1 MKRGFMG
8 APDQILFGRSEFRQS
23 KVLLCKTLV
32 RTLCG
37 AAVLRRKATG
47 VIPVSAAFPYCGIS
61 SIVKAS
67 IISPVPMKRGF
78 MGAPDQILFGRSE
91 FRQSKVLPCKTLVRT
106 SCGAAVLRRKA
117 TGVIPVSA
125 AFPYCGISS
134 IVKAS
139 IISPSLISLNFSMV
153 MPHS

>member
-1 MKRGFMG
+1 MPAPRLSYCVLESCHSETVTDVTVVGIRSPFYCGISSIVKASMISPVPMKRGFMG
-8 APDQILFGRSEFRQS
+8 VPDQILFGRSEFRQS

-32 RTLCG
+32 RTTCG

-67 IISPVPMKRGF
+67 M
-78 MGAPDQILFGRSE
+78 M
-91 FRQSKVLPCKTLVRT
+91 
-106 SCGAAVLRRKA
+106 
-117 TGVIPVSA
+117 
-125 AFPYCGISS
+125 
-134 IVKAS
+134 
-139 IISPSLISLNFSMV
+139 SPSLISLNFSMV

>member
-1 MKRGFMG
+1 MVKASMMSPVPMKRGFMG

-32 RTLCG
+32 RTTCG

-61 SIVKAS
+61 SMVKAS
-67 IISPVPMKRGF
+67 IM
-78 MGAPDQILFGRSE
+78 
-91 FRQSKVLPCKTLVRT
+91 
-106 SCGAAVLRRKA
+106 
-117 TGVIPVSA
+117 
-125 AFPYCGISS
+125 
-134 IVKAS
+134 
-139 IISPSLISLNFSMV
+139 SPSLMSLNFSMV